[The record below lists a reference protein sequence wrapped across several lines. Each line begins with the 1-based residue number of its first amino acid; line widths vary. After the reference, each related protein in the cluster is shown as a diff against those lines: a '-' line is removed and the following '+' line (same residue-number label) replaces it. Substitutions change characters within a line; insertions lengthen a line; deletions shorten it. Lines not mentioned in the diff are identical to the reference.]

1 MIFNLSS
8 SKTLVALA
16 VTSSIMLAGCSA
28 TANTSSSQQSALPAT
43 PVAAVVNTPADA
55 GSQNITLEQAMANPD
70 WIGNQPKNAYW
81 ASDSATIIYAQKQQ
95 GSNLNDI
102 YSQPINSKKAMQV
115 SLDKLHTVGASK
127 AVYSSDRTLQ
137 AYTFKGNV
145 FVKNLTT
152 GELKQITATSAN
164 ESKPQF
170 LNNGDLVYRQGN
182 VFFKV
187 DLKTGLST
195 ELANLK
201 LADEPKG
208 LQEPTSYIAKEQHK
222 LIEFVA
228 LQHKNKQDTQTRN
241 EQINAQNSSIANTA
255 FYLGDGNVIKEA
267 QLSPNGDALI
277 VVLQKQQSW
286 RDKGDIMPN
295 YITDDATIEPK
306 KVRRRVADAKEQT
319 SSVIHINL
327 VDKTQTPLSFDTLP
341 GFDEDVL
348 AEVKKENYARDG
360 KTYKSKKAP
369 RGINLI
375 TNWGLNQAPIVWND
389 DGTQV
394 AIMLEAWDNKDRW
407 IATIDFD
414 KNELVSQHRL
424 HDDAWI
430 AYAFNNFGWLH
441 NSNTLYYLSEES
453 GYSQLYKKPLNG
465 KATALTSGQFEVSDI
480 TLTHDNSA
488 IYYKA
493 NVEHPG
499 LYEIY
504 RVNPQTGKNE
514 QVTDL
519 NGMTDYTLS
528 PDESK
533 LLLKHSKITMPTEL
547 FVADA
552 KANTTATQLT
562 HTVSDEFLAKK
573 LTTPKIVAV
582 PSSHTEQPIY
592 AKVYYP
598 SDYVEGETG
607 KTRKAVIFNHGA
619 GYLQNSHMGWSVY
632 FREFMFHSLLADE
645 GYIVMDMDY
654 RASKGYGR
662 DWRTAIYRQMGTPET
677 QDLADGVKW
686 MAQNAN
692 VDTNAVGTY
701 GGSYG
706 GFMTFMALFT
716 APELFQSGAALR
728 PVTDWAHYNTAYT
741 ANILNHPDVDP
752 IAYERS
758 SPIYYAQG
766 LNKRLLINAPMVD
779 DNVFFQ
785 DSVRLVQRLIEL
797 EKQNFETAIFPVEP
811 HGFVQPSSW
820 LDEYRRIHKLFKETL

>member
-1 MIFNLSS
+1 MIFNFSS

-16 VTSSIMLAGCSA
+16 VASSIVLAGCSA
-28 TANTSSSQQSALPAT
+28 TANTSSSQQNALPAT
-43 PVAAVVNTPADA
+43 KVAAVVNTPADT
-55 GSQNITLEQAMANPD
+55 GSQNITLEQAMAHPD
-70 WIGNQPKNAYW
+70 WMGNQPENAFW
-81 ASDSATIIYAQKQQ
+81 SADSTTVIYAQKER
-95 GSNLNDI
+95 GSTLRDF
-102 YSQPINSKKAMQV
+102 YSQAITSQTAQQV
-115 SLDKLHTVGASK
+115 ALNKLHMLGAK
-127 AVYSSDRTLQ
+127 NAVYSKDKSLQ

-145 FVKNLTT
+145 FVKNIKTNT
-152 GELKQITATSAN
+152 IKQITQTSAA

-170 LNNGDLVYRQGN
+170 LNDGTLAYRQGN
-182 VFFKV
+182 VFFKA
-187 DLKTGLST
+187 DLVTGLTS

-201 LADEPKG
+201 LVNKPEGVTEPS
-208 LQEPTSYIAKEQHK
+208 TYIAKEQHK
-222 LIEFVA
+222 LIKFVA
-228 LQHKNKQDTQTRN
+228 LEQKNKKDRQARN
-241 EQINAQNSSIANTA
+241 ELLNEQNTSIANTA
-255 FYLGDGNVIKEA
+255 YYLGDGNTVAEV
-267 QLSPNGDALI
+267 QLSPNGDALL
-277 VVLQKQQSW
+277 VVVQKQTGW
-286 RDKGDIMPN
+286 RSDGDIMPN
-295 YITDDATIEPK
+295 YITDDATIDPK
-306 KVRRRVADAKEQT
+306 KARRRVADAKEET
-319 SSVIHINL
+319 SELVYINL
-327 VDKTQTPLSFDTLP
+327 KDKSQKSLSFDTLP

-348 AEVKKENYARDG
+348 ASVKKENYAREG
-360 KTYKSKKAP
+360 KTYTSKKAP

-375 TNWGLNQAPIVWND
+375 MDWGFEQSPIVWND
-389 DGTQV
+389 DGSHV

-407 IATIDFD
+407 LATVDFE
-414 KNELVSQHRL
+414 NNTLVSQHRL

-430 AYAFNNFGWLH
+430 AYAFNDFGWLH

-465 KATALTSGQFEVSDI
+465 KATALTQGQFEVSNL
-480 TLTHDNSA
+480 TLTRDDSA

-504 RVNPQTGKNE
+504 RVNLQTGNSE
-514 QVTDL
+514 QITDL

-528 PDESK
+528 PDESQ
-533 LLLKHSKITMPTEL
+533 LLLKHSTITIPNEL
-547 FVADA
+547 YVADA
-552 KANTTATQLT
+552 KANTQATRLT

-573 LTTPKIVAV
+573 LTAPKIVAV
-582 PSSHTEQPIY
+582 PSSHTSQPIY

-598 SDYVEGETG
+598 ADYVEGEVG
-607 KTRKAVIFNHGA
+607 KNRKAVIFNHGA
-619 GYLQNSHMGWSVY
+619 GYLQNSHMGFSVY

-686 MAQNAN
+686 MAKNAN
-692 VDTNAVGTY
+692 VDTKAVGTY

-728 PVTDWAHYNTAYT
+728 PVTDWAHYNTGYT

-758 SPIYYAQG
+758 SPIYYAEG

-797 EKQNFETAIFPVEP
+797 EKENFETAIFPVEP

>member
-1 MIFNLSS
+1 MIFKSSS

-16 VTSSIMLAGCSA
+16 VASSVMLAGCSA
-28 TANTSSSQQSALPAT
+28 TANTSSLQQSALSAT
-43 PVAAVVNTPADA
+43 KVAAVVNTPADT
-55 GSQNITLEQAMANPD
+55 GSQNITLEQAMADPD
-70 WIGNQPKNAYW
+70 WIGNQPENAYW
-81 ASDSATIIYAQKQQ
+81 SADSSTVIYAQKEQ
-95 GSNLNDI
+95 SSILRDL
-102 YSQPINSKKAMQV
+102 YSQAITSQTAEQV
-115 SLDKLHTVGASK
+115 ALNKLHMLGAK
-127 AVYSSDRTLQ
+127 NAVYSKDKALQ

-145 FVKNLTT
+145 FVKNIKTNT
-152 GELKQITATSAN
+152 IKQITHTSVA

-170 LNNGDLVYRQGN
+170 LNNGTLAYRQGN
-182 VFFKV
+182 VFFKA
-187 DLKTGLST
+187 DLVTGLTS
-195 ELANLK
+195 EIANLK
-201 LADEPKG
+201 LANKPEGVKEPS
-208 LQEPTSYIAKEQHK
+208 TYIAKEQHK
-222 LIEFVA
+222 LIDFVA
-228 LQHKNKQDTQTRN
+228 LQQKNKKDKQARN
-241 EQINAQNSSIANTA
+241 EQLKEQNTSMANTA
-255 FYLGDGNVIKEA
+255 YYLGDGNAVAEA
-267 QLSPNGDALI
+267 QLSPNGDALL
-277 VVLQKQQSW
+277 VVVQKKTDW
-286 RDKGDIMPN
+286 RGDGDIMPN
-295 YITDDATIEPK
+295 YITDDASIDPK
-306 KVRRRVADAKEQT
+306 KARRRVADAKEDT
-319 SSVIHINL
+319 SELVYINL
-327 VDKTQTPLSFDTLP
+327 TDKSQNTLSFTTLP

-348 AEVKKENYARDG
+348 ASVKKENYAREG

-375 TNWGLNQAPIVWND
+375 MDWGFEQSPIVWNNE
-389 DGTQV
+389 GSQA

-407 IATIDFD
+407 LATVDF
-414 KNELVSQHRL
+414 KNNKLVSQHRL

-430 AYAFNNFGWLH
+430 AYAFNNFGWL
-441 NSNTLYYLSEES
+441 NDSNTLYYLSEES

-465 KATALTSGQFEVSDI
+465 KATALTSGKFEVSNL
-480 TLTHDNSA
+480 TLTSDNSA

-493 NVEHPG
+493 NIEHPG

-504 RVNPQTGKNE
+504 RVDPKTGKSE

-528 PDESK
+528 PDETK
-533 LLLKHSKITMPTEL
+533 LLLNHSTITMPNEL
-547 FVADA
+547 YVAEASANA
-552 KANTTATQLT
+552 KATRLT
-562 HTVSDEFLAKK
+562 HTVSDAFLAKK
-573 LTTPKIVAV
+573 LTAPKIVAV
-582 PSSHTEQPIY
+582 PSSHSSEPIY

-598 SDYVEGETG
+598 ADYVEGEVG
-607 KTRKAVIFNHGA
+607 KNRKAVIFNHGA
-619 GYLQNSHMGWSVY
+619 GYLQNSHMGWSPY

-645 GYIVMDMDY
+645 GYVVMDMDY

-692 VDTNAVGTY
+692 VDTQAVGTY

-716 APELFQSGAALR
+716 APDLFQSGAALR
-728 PVTDWAHYNTAYT
+728 PVTDWAHYNAGYT

-758 SPIYYAQG
+758 SPIYFAEG
-766 LNKRLLINAPMVD
+766 LTKRLLINAPMVD

-797 EKQNFETAIFPVEP
+797 EKENFETAIFPVEP

-820 LDEYRRIHKLFKETL
+820 LDEYRRIYKLFKETL

>member
-1 MIFNLSS
+1 MIFNFSS

-16 VTSSIMLAGCSA
+16 VASSIVLAGCSA
-28 TANTSSSQQSALPAT
+28 TANTSSSQQNALPAT
-43 PVAAVVNTPADA
+43 KVAAVVNTPADT
-55 GSQNITLEQAMANPD
+55 GSQNITLVQAMAHPD
-70 WIGNQPKNAYW
+70 WMGNQPENAFW
-81 ASDSATIIYAQKQQ
+81 SADSTTVIYAQKEQ
-95 GSNLNDI
+95 GSILRDF
-102 YSQPINSKKAMQV
+102 YSQAITSQTAQQV
-115 SLDKLHTVGASK
+115 ALNNLHMLGAK
-127 AVYSSDRTLQ
+127 NAVYSKDKSLQ

-145 FVKNLTT
+145 FVKNIKTNT
-152 GELKQITATSAN
+152 IKQITQTSAT

-170 LNNGDLVYRQGN
+170 LNDGALAYRQGN
-182 VFFKV
+182 VFFKA
-187 DLKTGLST
+187 DLVTGLTS

-201 LADEPKG
+201 LVNKPEGVTEPS
-208 LQEPTSYIAKEQHK
+208 TYIAKEQHK
-222 LIEFVA
+222 LIKFVA
-228 LQHKNKQDTQTRN
+228 LEQKNKKDRQARN
-241 EQINAQNSSIANTA
+241 ELLNEQNTSIANTA
-255 FYLGDGNVIKEA
+255 YYLGDGNTIAEV
-267 QLSPNGDALI
+267 QLSPNGDALL
-277 VVLQKQQSW
+277 VVVQKQTGW
-286 RDKGDIMPN
+286 RSDGDIMPN
-295 YITDDATIEPK
+295 YITDDATIDPK
-306 KVRRRVADAKEQT
+306 KARRRVADAKEET
-319 SSVIHINL
+319 SELVYINL
-327 VDKTQTPLSFDTLP
+327 KDKSQKSISFDTLP

-348 AEVKKENYARDG
+348 ASVKKENYAREG
-360 KTYKSKKAP
+360 KTYTSKKAP

-375 TNWGLNQAPIVWND
+375 MDWGFEQSPIVWND
-389 DGTQV
+389 DGSHV

-407 IATIDFD
+407 LATVDFE
-414 KNELVSQHRL
+414 NNTLVSQHRL

-430 AYAFNNFGWLH
+430 AYAFNDFGWLH

-465 KATALTSGQFEVSDI
+465 KATALTQGQFEVSNL
-480 TLTHDNSA
+480 TLTRDDSA

-504 RVNPQTGKNE
+504 RVNPQTGNSE
-514 QVTDL
+514 QITDL

-528 PDESK
+528 PNESK
-533 LLLKHSKITMPTEL
+533 LLLKHSTITMPNEL
-547 FVADA
+547 YVADA
-552 KANTTATQLT
+552 KANTQATRLT

-573 LTTPKIVAV
+573 LTAPKIVAV
-582 PSSHTEQPIY
+582 PSSHTSQPIY

-598 SDYVEGETG
+598 ADYVEGEVG
-607 KTRKAVIFNHGA
+607 KNRKAVIFNHGA
-619 GYLQNSHMGWSVY
+619 GYLQNSHMGFSVY

-686 MAQNAN
+686 MAKNAN
-692 VDTNAVGTY
+692 VDTKAVGTY

-728 PVTDWAHYNTAYT
+728 PVTDWAHYNTGYT

-758 SPIYYAQG
+758 SPIYYAEG

-797 EKQNFETAIFPVEP
+797 EKENFETAIFPVEP